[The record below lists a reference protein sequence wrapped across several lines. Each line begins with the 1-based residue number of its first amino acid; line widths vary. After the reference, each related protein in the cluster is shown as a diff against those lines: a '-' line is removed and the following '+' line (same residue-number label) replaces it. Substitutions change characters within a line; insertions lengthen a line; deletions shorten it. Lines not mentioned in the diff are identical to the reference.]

1 MNLSEMLRAS
11 GYAGAEADQAFA
23 DHLSETSAEV
33 RRRVC
38 ALKKLQ
44 VDAVKIEAD
53 FYERVHQLEKEFQ
66 SRFDVV
72 NVKRAEIVSGQ
83 REPTDGEADM
93 PLLGSMEKEELESVE
108 KKWNEKNPNSG
119 VAGIPDFWL
128 NVLRG
133 ASGINEMVQEQD
145 VPILKHLTDI
155 TCSIDEEPK
164 SYTLHFHFS
173 QNEYFTNSVLDKFYE
188 ISTGIDEKS
197 PFDYEGPV
205 VISVKGTEINW
216 KDGKNVTKKIIKK
229 KVKKGTSAGKFITK
243 TIKNDSFFNFFDPT
257 VTAVPEGQVEADEE
271 QHDLMRSDFELG
283 QLFRDQII
291 PRACLYFTGE
301 AVEDDVFEDF
311 DEEDMEND
319 SMVVEE

>member
-188 ISTGIDEKS
+188 IST
-197 PFDYEGPV
+197 
-205 VISVKGTEINW
+205 
-216 KDGKNVTKKIIKK
+216 
-229 KVKKGTSAGKFITK
+229 A
-243 TIKNDSFFNFFDPT
+243 
-257 VTAVPEGQVEADEE
+257 
-271 QHDLMRSDFELG
+271 LMRSHPSITKAPLLSPSRELKSTG
-283 QLFRDQII
+283 RMARMS
-291 PRACLYFTGE
+291 PRR
-301 AVEDDVFEDF
+301 
-311 DEEDMEND
+311 
-319 SMVVEE
+319 SSRRR